1 MINTRHPYAIGA
13 CKNHL
18 GTAGHK
24 EVIIDHEEQERREAL
39 DDDIPNDGKQQQLT
53 LASFFTVKGTGSR
66 FSWSVSKMKKH
77 VSKDMETS
85 SEESMEVAEVAVDAA
100 AEGNATEL
108 LLPLII

>member
-1 MINTRHPYAIGA
+1 M
-13 CKNHL
+13 
-18 GTAGHK
+18 
-24 EVIIDHEEQERREAL
+24 

-66 FSWSVSKMKKH
+66 FSWSVSKRKKH